1 MQLNIKVIK
10 KWQPHHFYVT
20 PPPPP
25 PPPIISGLSPLS
37 SKIFGTS
44 QVTQFFEGP
53 TPPPPPAFNTGGGRG
68 GGGSNYES
76 KYVTPQK

>member
-10 KWQPHHFYVT
+10 KWQPHHFYVN
-20 PPPPP
+20 PP

-53 TPPPPPAFNTGGGRG
+53 TPPPPLLIQGEEGGEGVPTMRV
-68 GGGSNYES
+68 NM
-76 KYVTPQK
+76 